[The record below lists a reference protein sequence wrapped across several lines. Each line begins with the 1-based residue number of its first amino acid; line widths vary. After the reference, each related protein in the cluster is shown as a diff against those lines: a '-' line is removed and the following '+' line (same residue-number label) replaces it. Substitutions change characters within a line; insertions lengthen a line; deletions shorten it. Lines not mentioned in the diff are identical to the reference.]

1 MKNLKEFDN
10 YQEYKAYEK
19 SKYYEIPN
27 VSFCNE
33 EEDIYYTPELG
44 PQLIITYDV
53 KDDNQL
59 TQLCYY
65 GTSSDQQPTSFFSK
79 IETEYG
85 EEIPISILQEQQ
97 GKYQLPLGINIIKY
111 IPKVLSNGT
120 LNYAFKDCTSIIR
133 VQFSSNILRLGESLF
148 SGCNN
153 LKFIN
158 INNILYVGSN
168 AFKNCNFKYL
178 KISKNCESM
187 YYENPFKGNNLQYII
202 VDPDNPKYDSR
213 DNCNAVIY
221 TSTNSLKIG
230 SSNTII
236 PDTVKSIGDYAFYG
250 NKYLTN
256 IEIPEGIT
264 TIGDYAFAYTNIK
277 KFVFPSTMST
287 NSGMSYMFQGCTIEE
302 LTLNNNFAIS
312 RDVNSYYTLNYYCPG
327 LKILNLSNVQKIGTY
342 ECLGIRRINSD
353 TNGEFILPE
362 GLTQI
367 GSNSFLNSSWVKYVK
382 IPESITSIGQYAFKG
397 CINITKVNILA
408 TTPPTIGSEAFPSG
422 TIICVPRGC
431 EEAYRAASGWENYQ
445 IQIVP

>member
-33 EEDIYYTPELG
+33 EEDIYYTQELG

-85 EEIPISILQEQQ
+85 EEISVNILQEQQ

-111 IPKVLSNGT
+111 NIIGNVLS
-120 LNYAFKDCTSIIR
+120 YAFKDCTSIIR
-133 VQFSSNILRLGESLF
+133 VQLSSNIQYLGTSVF
-148 SGCNN
+148 NGCTN

-158 INNILYVGSN
+158 LDNVHTVYENDT
-168 AFKNCNFKYL
+168 FQNCNFKYL
-178 KISKNCESM
+178 KVRKNFSC
-187 YYENPFKGNNLQYII
+187 YYNIFKGNNLQYII
-202 VDPDNPKYDSR
+202 VDSDNQKYDSR
-213 DNCNAVIY
+213 DNCNAIIE
-221 TSTNSLKIG
+221 TSTNKLITG

-236 PDTVKSIGDYAFYG
+236 PDTVKSIDNYAFYG

-256 IEIPEGIT
+256 IEVPEGVT
-264 TIGDYAFAYTNIK
+264 TIGAYAFAYTSIK
-277 KFVFPSTMST
+277 KFVFPSTMLTTGSM
-287 NSGMSYMFQGCTIEE
+287 NNMFDGCTIEE
-302 LTLNNNFAIS
+302 VTFNNDFEISLDTNQNYSLT
-312 RDVNSYYTLNYYCPG
+312 RYCPG
-327 LKILNLSNVQKIGTY
+327 LKILNLSNVHKIGAF
-342 ECLGIRRINSD
+342 ECIGIRRINSD
-353 TNGEFILPE
+353 TDREFILPE

-367 GSNSFLNSSWVKYVK
+367 GSNSFFNNSWVKYVK
-382 IPESITSIGQYAFKG
+382 IPESITSIGSQAFKG

-431 EEAYRAASGWENYQ
+431 EEAYRTTSGWENYQ
-445 IQIVP
+445 IQVVP